1 MARKDADRE
10 HDPSRREFF
19 KTFSREAL
27 QNAGAVAGAASEIRR
42 TSMAAARELLDMN
55 PETPTGA
62 PTIRPVP
69 IETAEASA
77 PQEKFRSPYRFTG
90 TSVVVLDQRDL
101 PGRVTTFECLT
112 AADVAAAL
120 RSGAVTTGPVMGQ
133 VAAYGMALAAT
144 EAATRTD
151 DRRDQVVRVA
161 ADELRASRGE
171 VHVVRQAVGR
181 MVSAY
186 ESGRDLVHEA
196 DDITTEATAA
206 FASIGQRWAE
216 LVVGSQITLLVHG
229 DSGPLACGIVG
240 MLTAGIQTLMDRGA
254 YVHIWVTEGSP
265 SSEGARL
272 TALGLTQLDI
282 VHTVIPD
289 SATGWLLASRA
300 VTAAV
305 LRGDTIAAN
314 GESVCLL
321 GSRQVAQLAADSKV
335 PVYVLA
341 PTDSW
346 DRQAHDVSAL
356 VLDMRSAAELGSA
369 NRARLN
375 PPFDVVPARNVT
387 AYVSQISVVSPPFKE
402 AR

>member
-55 PETPTGA
+55 PEPSTGS
-62 PTIRPVP
+62 PTIRPLP
-69 IETAEASA
+69 SATPEASA
-77 PQEKFRSPYRFTG
+77 PQETFRSPYRFTG

-101 PGRVTTFECLT
+101 PGKVTTFECLT

-133 VAAYGMALAAT
+133 VAAYGMALAAS

-171 VHVVRQAVGR
+171 VHVVRQTVDR

-186 ESGRDLVHEA
+186 DLGRDLVHEA
-196 DDITTEATAA
+196 NDITTEATAA

-240 MLTAGIQTLMDRGA
+240 MLTAGIQTLMASGA
-254 YVHIWVTEGSP
+254 DVHVWVTEGSP

-272 TALGLTQLDI
+272 TALELTQLDI
-282 VHTVIPD
+282 AHTVIPD
-289 SATGWLLASRA
+289 SATGWLFASRA
-300 VTAAV
+300 VSSAV

-321 GSRQVAQLAADSKV
+321 GSRQVAQLAADSNV

-341 PTDSW
+341 PTNSW

-387 AYVSQISVVSPPFKE
+387 SYVSEVSVVSPPFKE